1 MKLLKALLGA
11 GVLAG
16 AAVAAVKLIEKFDE
30 RKNAEWTAVLGDFP
44 DDMVVQ
50 PEMAETAEV
59 IYTNADTY
67 PPTPNV
73 NPVDAAAAAPV
84 TQNGKLDPTKIASP
98 EDFQNW
104 DELGCQS

>member
-1 MKLLKALLGA
+1 MKLLKALLGIGA
-11 GVLAG
+11 LAG
-16 AAVAAVKLIEKFDE
+16 AAVAAVKLVEKFDE
-30 RKNAEWTAVLGDFP
+30 KKNAEWTAVLGDFP

-59 IYTNADTY
+59 IYPDASIY
-67 PPTPNV
+67 PPVPNA
-73 NPVDAAAAAPV
+73 NPVDAAPAVSV
-84 TQNGKLDPTKIASP
+84 TQNGKLDPTKIASA